1 MRKLALLL
9 LLAGTAL
16 PTFAANRLTVEQ
28 LEQLLAAAHGR
39 RDVEIARQL
48 SNLELTERLSTAK
61 LSRWEADLPG
71 PEARRS
77 LVTLADESAFLDLPG
92 AEIPATATPDFAE
105 QRRMM
110 ALTVDYVSKT
120 IHQLPNFFTT
130 RDTIRFEDTPQGH
143 QADTTIIPYEPLHP
157 MGRSSETVLYRDGHE
172 VVDSAAG
179 KRKTPETPTAGLNT
193 LGEFGPILSTVLV
206 DAAQSTLSWSH
217 WEQGAAG
224 PEAVFRYAVPSQ

>member
-9 LLAGTAL
+9 LLAGIAL

-61 LSRWEADLPG
+61 LARWAADLPG

-92 AEIPATATPDFAE
+92 AEIPATAAPDFAE
-105 QRRMM
+105 QRQ
-110 ALTVDYVSKT
+110 
-120 IHQLPNFFTT
+120 I
-130 RDTIRFEDTPQGH
+130 
-143 QADTTIIPYEPLHP
+143 
-157 MGRSSETVLYRDGHE
+157 GRAHV
-172 VVDSAAG
+172 
-179 KRKTPETPTAGLNT
+179 
-193 LGEFGPILSTVLV
+193 
-206 DAAQSTLSWSH
+206 
-217 WEQGAAG
+217 
-224 PEAVFRYAVPSQ
+224 